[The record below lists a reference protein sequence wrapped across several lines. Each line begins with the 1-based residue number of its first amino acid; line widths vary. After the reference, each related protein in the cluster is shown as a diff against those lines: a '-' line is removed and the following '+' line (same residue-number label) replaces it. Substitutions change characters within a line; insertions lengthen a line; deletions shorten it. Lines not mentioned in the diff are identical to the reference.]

1 MLVLPQNSVL
11 FGASGELSKLQ
22 RSSNQNK
29 ISACEWKKNKPPER
43 REENN
48 KIGFNAANI
57 VLHIYPYLPL
67 KYGLNDYLTDL
78 HSQRNLVK

>member
-1 MLVLPQNSVL
+1 MNWANFKEAQAKTKSPPAN
-11 FGASGELSKLQ
+11 E
-22 RSSNQNK
+22 
-29 ISACEWKKNKPPER
+29 KKNKQPER